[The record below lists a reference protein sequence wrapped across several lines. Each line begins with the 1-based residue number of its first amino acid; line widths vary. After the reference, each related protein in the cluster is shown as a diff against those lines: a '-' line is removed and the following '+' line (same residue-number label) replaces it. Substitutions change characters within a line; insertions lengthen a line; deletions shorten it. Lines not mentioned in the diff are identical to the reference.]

1 LFNIYDYNMTTSKV
15 SYEGS
20 LRTECT
26 HLRSGSTI
34 VTDAPV
40 DNNGK
45 GEAFSPTDTVA
56 TGLASCMITMMGIKA
71 DQEGWNID
79 GTSAE
84 ITKIMASDPRRISG
98 IQVHLRVV
106 DNGLSDKNK
115 IILERIARNCPVAKS
130 LHPDIHQDIQ
140 IEFL

>member
-1 LFNIYDYNMTTSKV
+1 MTTSKI
-15 SYEGS
+15 SYKGH

-26 HLRSGSTI
+26 HLGSGSVI

-40 DNNGK
+40 DNSGK

-56 TGLASCMITMMGIKA
+56 TSLASCMITMMGIKA
-71 DQEGWNID
+71 GKEGWDIN

-84 ITKIMASDPRRISG
+84 VTKIMASDPRRISG

-106 DNGLSDKNK
+106 DNGLSNKNK

-130 LHPDIHQDIQ
+130 LHPDVHQDIQ
-140 IEFL
+140 IEFV